1 MFATIERHKDRVNPD
16 HILPRDRWRP
26 DVEAAARID

>member
-1 MFATIERHKDRVNPD
+1 MFATIERFKGRVLVD

-26 DVEAAARID
+26 DRAG